1 MSGAP
6 PRGLRRCRP
15 CGSRPARWRRA
26 GTARRANGVVLLA
39 HLLAVAVEGVALGRP
54 VAAVV
59 VPTVRGL
66 LVLPREVVE
75 PAGVLPVAVPAVAA
89 HDDAV
94 RDQPVGFHDVR
105 LDTRDRGVG
114 RGAHARRLQPERG
127 VPAGVL
133 RQTAADLE
141 VAVALHEERLA
152 VRAER
157 PEAGGVLRDVV
168 GERAGLEM
176 RRAEVVA
183 LAEEVEFHGLARH
196 FHALEVMCER
206 GEVLSP
212 EAFAA
217 HPLRLVDLRAVDRA
231 AGGSRPC
238 RARRPA
244 SPARPAP
251 SRSRDRRTAPRLPA
265 LPSRQAVECS
275 IAISFYHAE
284 AQRTQRRMSVNKTS
298 LCSQPL
304 CTSA

>member
-1 MSGAP
+1 MRDGI
-6 PRGLRRCRP
+6 
-15 CGSRPARWRRA
+15 
-26 GTARRANGVVLLA
+26 VLLA

-133 RQTAADLE
+133 RQAAADLE

-152 VRAER
+152 VGAER

-183 LAEEVEFHGLARH
+183 LAQQVELHGLARH
-196 FHALEVMCER
+196 LHALEVVRER
-206 GEVLSP
+206 GKVLSP

-217 HPLRLVDLRAVDRA
+217 HPLRLVDLRAVELVVPDEPPRLA
-231 AGGSRPC
+231 ARQERIGLAGHGGPLRQD
-238 RARRPA
+238 
-244 SPARPAP
+244 
-251 SRSRDRRTAPRLPA
+251 DRRLFDLGIDEPRLG
-265 LPSRQAVECS
+265 R
-275 IAISFYHAE
+275 
-284 AQRTQRRMSVNKTS
+284 QRRHRDKQWRAVS
-298 LCSQPL
+298 
-304 CTSA
+304 

>member
-1 MSGAP
+1 M
-6 PRGLRRCRP
+6 RD
-15 CGSRPARWRRA
+15 
-26 GTARRANGVVLLA
+26 GVVLLA

-59 VPTVRGL
+59 VPAVRGL

-94 RDQPVGFHDVR
+94 GDQTVGFHDVR
-105 LDTRDRGVG
+105 LHAGDRRVG
-114 RGAHARRLQPERG
+114 RGADARRLQPERG

-141 VAVALHEERLA
+141 VAVALHEERLT

-183 LAEEVEFHGLARH
+183 LAEEVEVHGLARH
-196 FHALEVMCER
+196 FHALEVVREC
-206 GEVLSP
+206 GEVLPP

-217 HPLRLVDLRAVDRA
+217 HPLRLVDLRAVELVVPDELPRLA
-231 AGGSRPC
+231 ARQEGVGLAGHGGLLHLD
-238 RARRPA
+238 
-244 SPARPAP
+244 
-251 SRSRDRRTAPRLPA
+251 DRRLLDLGIDEPRLDRQRCHRDKQWSA
-265 LPSRQAVECS
+265 VSRYRF
-275 IAISFYHAE
+275 I
-284 AQRTQRRMSVNKTS
+284 TQRRREHRGE
-298 LCSQPL
+298 
-304 CTSA
+304 